1 MLFTPEEDPAID
13 DFYIGTTTMATAK
26 MLGSSKNN
34 ESQFV
39 INVNN
44 VKAGAARSGRM
55 YVIYKD
61 KNGSEK
67 TIYSANVF

>member
-1 MLFTPEEDPAID
+1 
-13 DFYIGTTTMATAK
+13 MATAK

-67 TIYSANVF
+67 TIYSANVSKSGILPAY